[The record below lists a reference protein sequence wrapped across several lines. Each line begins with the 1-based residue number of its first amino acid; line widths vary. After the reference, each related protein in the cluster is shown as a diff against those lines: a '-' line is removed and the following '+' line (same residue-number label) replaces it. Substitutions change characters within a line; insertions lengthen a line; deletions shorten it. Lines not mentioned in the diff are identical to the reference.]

1 MSPSE
6 SVFFYTFHK
15 CASSLFARF
24 VLPNVRGLRHENH
37 AARIFR
43 GELTDPGEIRFEQHG
58 FVYGPIR
65 LSTHSGGRERQLLTD
80 GCSTEAFVRTRR
92 CVLLVRD
99 PRDILVSAYHSFGF
113 THPWSPDPGIRAQ
126 QEQRRAVISAQSVD
140 EYALESAPELA
151 GRYLQAQR
159 LIRAG
164 GRFTT
169 LRYEDMVDSWSTF
182 ERGLREQLDFAPE
195 VLAEIHARS
204 RPREGEDAAAHKRS
218 GKVGSHRA
226 KLAPATVAAI
236 DDIMHA
242 ALDAFGYARGGCD

>member
-1 MSPSE
+1 MSPPD

-43 GELTDPGEIRFEQHG
+43 GELTDPGEIRFEPRG
-58 FVYGPIR
+58 FVYGPFR
-65 LSTHSGGRERQLLTD
+65 LSTPSGSRERQFLTD
-80 GCSTEAFVRTRR
+80 RCATEEFVRGRR

-126 QEQRRAVISAQSVD
+126 QQRRRAVISAQTVD
-140 EYALESAPELA
+140 EYALASAEELA
-151 GRYLQAQR
+151 GQYLHAHR
-159 LIRAG
+159 LMRSG
-164 GRFTT
+164 VRFTMI
-169 LRYEDMVDSWSTF
+169 RYEDMIDSWSAF

-195 VLAEIHARS
+195 VLAEIRARS

-226 KLAPATVAAI
+226 KLAPTTVAAI
-236 DDIMHA
+236 NDIMHA
-242 ALDAFGYARGGCD
+242 ALDAFGYARGGAD